1 MLRCFNL
8 TRRPIA
14 ESYRA
19 HLQWRLGSH
28 FLRVVSA
35 AWICFLFL
43 LTVGRPAQAQSNSD
57 PSEMQIVLTGD
68 SLINQRLSVFENSNS
83 VGVYQTVRAADA
95 AFTNFE
101 TLVLDHP
108 TPGAAQSGGAYQS
121 SPAWVLD
128 ELKWAGFNLFSTANN
143 HAYDFGVEGVRSNL
157 KAFESRGLTH
167 AGSGENLAFAR
178 APAYLDT
185 KRGTVALVAMASTLT
200 DGSYASD
207 QRRDFIG
214 RPGVNPLRFKT
225 TYTVD
230 HDAFHALQKVSK
242 SLLNG
247 DGSATT
253 DGPDPTVDIGGVTF
267 QEGDVASVHMQVNK
281 DDLAGLIASVRN
293 AHRQAEWVIVSSHTH
308 EEGLGGLYSPPEF
321 LITAAHA
328 AIDAGADIFV
338 AHGPHVLRG
347 IEIYRG
353 KPIFYSLGDFIL
365 QNETMEF
372 QPSESYDSVGLPPS
386 ANISDYFDSRYAN
399 DTRSFP
405 AIKAVWESVI
415 AKVYFTK
422 SHTLDRVILTPISLG
437 FQEPRSERGH
447 PRLASAEQAKETI
460 ENLSRLSAQFGAKVS
475 FSDGVGAVTGLSNAK

>member
-1 MLRCFNL
+1 MTFD
-8 TRRPIA
+8 
-14 ESYRA
+14 
-19 HLQWRLGSH
+19 HQ
-28 FLRVVSA
+28 
-35 AWICFLFL
+35 
-43 LTVGRPAQAQSNSD
+43 AQAQSHSD
-57 PSEMQIVLTGD
+57 PTEMQIVLTGD
-68 SLINQRLSVFENSNS
+68 SLINQRLSVFEDSNS

-108 TPGAAQSGGAYQS
+108 TPAAAQSGGAYQS

-128 ELKWAGFNLFSTANN
+128 ELKWVGFNLFSTANN

-157 KAFESRGLTH
+157 KAFESKGLIH
-167 AGSGENLAFAR
+167 AGTGENLAFAR

-185 KRGTVALVAMASTLT
+185 RKGTVALVAMASTLT
-200 DGSYASD
+200 DGSNASD
-207 QRRDFIG
+207 QRPDFIG

-230 HDAFHALQKVSK
+230 HEGFHALQKVSK

-247 DGSATT
+247 DGGATT
-253 DGPDPTVDIGGVTF
+253 NGPNPTVEIGGVTF
-267 QEGDVASVHMQVNK
+267 QEGDVAAVHTQVNK
-281 DDLAGLIASVRN
+281 DDLAGLIASVQN

-308 EEGLGGLYSPPEF
+308 EDGSGGLYTPPDF

-338 AHGPHVLRG
+338 THGPHVLRG
-347 IEIYRG
+347 IEIYKG
-353 KPIFYSLGDFIL
+353 KPIFYSLGDFVL

-437 FQEPRSERGH
+437 FHESRSERGH

-460 ENLSRLSAQFGAKVS
+460 ENLSSLSAQFGTKIS
-475 FSDGVGAVTGLSNAK
+475 FNEGVGTVSDLSNVK